1 MRFNPLASFA
11 AGILLATAI
20 SSAAYFSV
28 KSEASK
34 APVKTTENETVT
46 SVQPSEAEMIA
57 DLESS
62 GYIVQ
67 TVEEYDKKVKEA
79 KAKEEKATEEKATED
94 KEKDKDKEVVYRVVI
109 NVTDGMTSIDVGKM
123 LVKAKIVDDA
133 FKFSKAVEKKKVENK
148 LRPGSYE
155 VDSDMSQDDVIA
167 AIFK

>member
-1 MRFNPLASFA
+1 MKFNPLASFA
-11 AGILLATAI
+11 AGVLLATTV

-28 KSEASK
+28 KGEASK
-34 APVKTTENETVT
+34 APAKTAEKVEIKE
-46 SVQPSEAEMIA
+46 SKPSEAEMIT

-67 TVEEYDKKVKEA
+67 TAEEYNKNLKEA
-79 KAKEEKATEEKATED
+79 KAIVEKEEKSA
-94 KEKDKDKEVVYRVVI
+94 KEKDKKEVVYRVVI

-155 VDSDMSQDDVIA
+155 VDSDMSQDEVIK

>member
-11 AGILLATAI
+11 AGILLATTV

-28 KSEASK
+28 KSEASN
-34 APVKTTENETVT
+34 APVKTTEKETVKEE
-46 SVQPSEAEMIA
+46 QLSEDEMIVE
-57 DLESS
+57 LESS

-67 TVEEYDKKVKEA
+67 TVDEYNKKLEA
-79 KAKEEKATEEKATED
+79 AKTDVE
-94 KEKDKDKEVVYRVVI
+94 KEKKAGEKKVVYRVVI

-133 FKFSKAVEKKKVENK
+133 FKFTKAVEKKKVENK

-155 VDSDMSQDDVIA
+155 VDSEMSQDEVIK

>member
-34 APVKTTENETVT
+34 APVKTTEKETVT

-79 KAKEEKATEEKATED
+79 KAKEEKATEDKD
-94 KEKDKDKEVVYRVVI
+94 KEKDKEVVYRVVI

>member
-11 AGILLATAI
+11 AGIFLAAAVC
-20 SSAAYFSV
+20 SAAYFSV

-34 APVKTTENETVT
+34 APAKTTEKEIVTENE
-46 SVQPSEAEMIA
+46 PSEAEMIA
-57 DLESS
+57 GLESS

-67 TVEEYDKKVKEA
+67 TVEEYNKKMEEA
-79 KAKEEKATEEKATED
+79 KAEAAD
-94 KEKDKDKEVVYRVVI
+94 KEKAAEDKAEDKKVVYRVVI

-133 FKFSKAVEKKKVENK
+133 FRFSKAVEKKKVENK

-155 VDSDMSQDDVIA
+155 VESDMSQDEVIA

>member
-1 MRFNPLASFA
+1 MKFNPLASFA
-11 AGILLATAI
+11 AGVLLATTV

-28 KSEASK
+28 KGEASK
-34 APVKTTENETVT
+34 APAKTTEKVEIKE
-46 SVQPSEAEMIA
+46 SKPSEAEMIT

-67 TVEEYDKKVKEA
+67 TAEEYNKNLKEA
-79 KAKEEKATEEKATED
+79 KAIAEKEEKPA
-94 KEKDKDKEVVYRVVI
+94 KEKDKKEVVYRVVI
-109 NVTDGMTSIDVGKM
+109 NVTDGMTSIDVGRM
-123 LVKAKIVDDA
+123 LVKSKIVDDA

-155 VDSDMSQDDVIA
+155 VDSDMSQDEVIK